1 MPFPECKVYSDRS
14 HFIAIPHTEKRYRPS
29 PKKQEE
35 IITVKPPA
43 GISEVQANSAP
54 QESDALSPL
63 ETIAVTGELPQEE
76 QPANILQPNERRM
89 TKKEL
94 FNELYQQ
101 FIIWRIGKRHLNM
114 QLGNMGILKWPFS
127 FNLR

>member
-1 MPFPECKVYSDRS
+1 MPFPECKVYSDGS

-63 ETIAVTGELPQEE
+63 EIIAVTGIQETE
-76 QPANILQPNERRM
+76 PPANILQPNERRM

-101 FIIWRIGKRHLNM
+101 FIHLKKGERREKLISALDRTSKRKWR
-114 QLGNMGILKWPFS
+114 
-127 FNLR
+127 